1 MSSLGGFMD
10 MEVAS
15 QESLGLFYFFLKVS
29 KNSPY
34 FFCIHGRWIQLV
46 LCFKYQFS
54 QKKLNF

>member
-1 MSSLGGFMD
+1 MD